1 MVCGGNLYNTHLK
14 CLFFYSDGLSLYQV
28 NFSQVHIFLP
38 YCAMYDCFQ
47 NIVPWNHQICYRVQ
61 ARQVPSLT
69 PPWRGMGKLT
79 RWVWQ
84 FCEKTTNEIL
94 LKIKENGISFRKFI
108 SIYINVRGEADC
120 IEKYT
125 CTDRWRNNTTVE
137 RKSEK
142 VSLFLFLRSLHEIF
156 LPEKCFF
163 LQAETSF
170 QPERVCFSLTW
181 FS

>member
-1 MVCGGNLYNTHLK
+1 MTVSKIL
-14 CLFFYSDGLSLYQV
+14 CLEIIKYAIGS
-28 NFSQVHIFLP
+28 
-38 YCAMYDCFQ
+38 
-47 NIVPWNHQICYRVQ
+47 
-61 ARQVPSLT
+61 
-69 PPWRGMGKLT
+69 KLG
-79 RWVWQ
+79 RFPAWVLFGVGWGSWLGWVWQ

-156 LPEKCFF
+156 LPEKCSYKQRPAFSRRGF
-163 LQAETSF
+163 VSAWLDSASQAGGYEALWKN
-170 QPERVCFSLTW
+170 SLNDTTIMQ
-181 FS
+181 SLA